1 MAFLPLLFFLFVLR
15 LLFLLLT
22 GCGGI
27 GIDQALP
34 VFFRLSSTF
43 SMFVSTYF
51 STSVA

>member
-22 GCGGI
+22 GCSGI
-27 GIDQALP
+27 GINQALP
-34 VFFRLSSTF
+34 VFLQAVQHV